1 MSSEEGNLVSYDE
14 FREIARYALT
24 RLDGSWFRIAAA
36 HHGME
41 EATAMDVEV
50 SRDYHE
56 RLGRMIKK
64 KLDLEGRGI
73 ESIQEDLPRIGAIIN
88 DLNGNEGEIE
98 FPSDDTIFGRITNCK
113 FWDNIKK
120 AGFDQFAQSGLMCS
134 NVHVASYEGILKGLY
149 PDQTFEVTH
158 TKRIP
163 DGDPCCEVT
172 IKIIPGTDAPE

>member
-14 FREIARYALT
+14 FREIARYALS
-24 RLDGSWFRIAAA
+24 RLDGSWFRAVAAR
-36 HHGME
+36 HGME
-41 EATAMDVEV
+41 DAAAVDVEV
-50 SRDYHE
+50 TRDYME
-56 RLGRMIKK
+56 RLGRLIKK
-64 KLDLEGRGI
+64 KLGLEGRGI

-98 FPSDDTIFGRITNCK
+98 FSSDGTIIARITNCK
-113 FWDNIKK
+113 FWENIKK

-134 NVHVASYEGILKGLY
+134 KVHVAAHEGFLKGIY

-163 DGDPCCEVT
+163 DGEPCCEVT
-172 IKIIPGTDAPE
+172 IKVIADTDAP